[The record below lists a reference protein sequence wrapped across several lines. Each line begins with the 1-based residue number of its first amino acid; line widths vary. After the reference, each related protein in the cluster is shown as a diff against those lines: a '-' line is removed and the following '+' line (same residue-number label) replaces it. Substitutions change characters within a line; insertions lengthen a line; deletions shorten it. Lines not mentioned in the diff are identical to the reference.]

1 MLPCLSSAWEKQSS
15 PLGWRSPK
23 PRGPSR
29 ILPSIPASTSFP
41 GRGTPSRCLHPW
53 ASLETTASEG
63 IRDGGAPQATGHLEK
78 AGLATSTP
86 PPKPAPSQIQPGSFL
101 LLLLVPKLSQH
112 QVMATLSSKATSA
125 LERAA
130 EERSKSLTCW
140 THEEF

>member
-1 MLPCLSSAWEKQSS
+1 MEVLHKQ
-15 PLGWRSPK
+15 LGTWKRQGWP
-23 PRGPSR
+23 
-29 ILPSIPASTSFP
+29 
-41 GRGTPSRCLHPW
+41 HPH
-53 ASLETTASEG
+53 
-63 IRDGGAPQATGHLEK
+63 PHQ
-78 AGLATSTP
+78 
-86 PPKPAPSQIQPGSFL
+86 PAPSQIQPGSFL